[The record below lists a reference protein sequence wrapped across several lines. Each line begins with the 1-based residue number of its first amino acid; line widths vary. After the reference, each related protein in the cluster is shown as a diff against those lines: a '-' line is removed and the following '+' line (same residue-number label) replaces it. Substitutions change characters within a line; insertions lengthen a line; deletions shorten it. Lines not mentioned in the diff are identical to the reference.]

1 MERLKQPKVVLALML
16 ATLALIVFWQNQQA
30 VVLKALWIARL
41 ETTLPV
47 AMFGAFLVGVVTGA
61 LAFSRWKS
69 RRENE
74 KKNAA

>member
-1 MERLKQPKVVLALML
+1 MERLKQPKVVLALVLAML
-16 ATLALIVFWQNQQA
+16 AFIVFWQNKQP

-47 AMFGAFLVGVVTGA
+47 AMAGAFLGGVLVGA

-69 RRENE
+69 RRE
-74 KKNAA
+74 KAKNAA